1 MNNMNDI
8 YDDIEKYNQN
18 KTHKVLVIFDMI
30 TDMLCNKKLNLVV
43 ITELFI
49 RGRKLNISFAFIM
62 QLYFSLP
69 KTIWPN
75 STEYFIMKIQNNIF

>member
-1 MNNMNDI
+1 MTVLKI
-8 YDDIEKYNQN
+8 NQN

-62 QLYFSLP
+62 QSYFSLP
-69 KTIWPN
+69 KNIRPN
-75 STEYFIMKIQNNIF
+75 STEYFIMKNQNNIFLAIDTATS